1 MSTPRGSAAGGSTT
15 GRQPGS
21 GDSPRA
27 EPTGAGAPTEPIPK
41 ATASAGAR
49 PGKDEPPPGS
59 AENRETHA
67 VPSPV
72 SGTPSPDD
80 PRKVKLTI
88 MRVDPWTVFKTSFLL
103 SVALGIAAVVAAIV
117 LWLMLSGMG
126 VFDAINESL
135 TELQSTTNQ
144 ANRFNVSDYLGFSRV
159 ISASVV
165 ISVINVVLLTA
176 IATVTAFIYNLC
188 ASLVGGIGV
197 TLSDE

>member
-1 MSTPRGSAAGGSTT
+1 M
-15 GRQPGS
+15 
-21 GDSPRA
+21 
-27 EPTGAGAPTEPIPK
+27 
-41 ATASAGAR
+41 
-49 PGKDEPPPGS
+49 
-59 AENRETHA
+59 
-67 VPSPV
+67 

-126 VFDAINESL
+126 VFNAINESL
-135 TELQSTTNQ
+135 SELQSTTNQ

-159 ISASVV
+159 VSASVV